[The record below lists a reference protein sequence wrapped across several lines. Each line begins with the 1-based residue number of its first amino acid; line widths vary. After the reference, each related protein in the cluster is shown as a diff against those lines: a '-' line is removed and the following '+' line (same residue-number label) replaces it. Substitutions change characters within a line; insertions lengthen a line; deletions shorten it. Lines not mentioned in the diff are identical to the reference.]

1 MQSNEQHTGRE
12 GEGEKKERKKPA
24 LLAQGD
30 KQHREEREE
39 RTEEEESKEG
49 QCLDIKSEIGSKS
62 EIAWVVQALTSL
74 WLKTHLATSRDCLQ
88 KLICI
93 TNNDIA
99 QRSALAWT
107 LAEAG
112 RYVPRE
118 GVINVWTKKRL

>member
-1 MQSNEQHTGRE
+1 MQPKSVHNQYCHFIIRRRRE
-12 GEGEKKERKKPA
+12 GT
-24 LLAQGD
+24 
-30 KQHREEREE
+30 EE
-39 RTEEEESKEG
+39 RTEEKENEG
-49 QCLDIKSEIGSKS
+49 QCIDTKSEIGSKS

-88 KLICI
+88 KLICL

-112 RYVPRE
+112 RYAHFRIVAWANPLKTFDTL
-118 GVINVWTKKRL
+118 GKVAML